1 MGEHLEFVLV
11 GVSSKPSDLSKL
23 IDRKVSLG
31 LAQTSR
37 KYAGAAGLGSS
48 GVVYLGVNVE
58 FPGLSLDY
66 SIHAEQFVVANLAL
80 HSEKRLLFLA
90 MSHDGSTC
98 DAPCHRCRNLLQETR
113 DPETKIVI
121 KNPSRKYH
129 GYVELVSLLEPRF
142 VLGDTSLLHEPKH
155 NGLTLLEP
163 EICQDSDACS
173 HLKCRALAAANKS
186 CAPYSDCPSGVALK
200 DRDGKVYRGWYMES
214 GACEASLMPIQTAV
228 VDFVVSCA
236 GRQMFDNIVEAV
248 LVEKKDARV
257 SQVETTKTILKAL
270 VGHPN
275 CVLKVFHFRKP

>member
-1 MGEHLEFVLV
+1 MAEHLKFVLV

-31 LAQTSR
+31 LAPTSQ
-37 KYAGAAGLGSS
+37 KNAGAAGLGSS

-80 HSEKRLLFLA
+80 HSEERLLCLA
-90 MSHDGSTC
+90 MSYDGSIC
-98 DAPCHRCRNLLQETR
+98 DAPCHRCRNLLQEIR

-121 KNPSRKYH
+121 KNPLKKYN
-129 GYVELVSLLEPRF
+129 GYVKLVSLLKPRL
-142 VLGDTSLLHEPKH
+142 VPEDISLLLQPQH

-163 EICQDSDACS
+163 EICEDSDGCS

-186 CAPYSDCPSGVALK
+186 FAPYSDCPSGVALK
-200 DRDGKVYRGWYMES
+200 DRDGEVYRGWYMES
-214 GACEASLMPIQTAV
+214 GACNASLMPIQVAV

-236 GRQMFDNIVEAV
+236 GKQMFDNIVEAV
-248 LVEKKDARV
+248 LVEKKNAKA
-257 SQVETTKTILKAL
+257 SQVETTKTILEAL
-270 VGHPN
+270 IGHPN
-275 CVLKVFHFRKP
+275 CVLNVFHFCEP